1 MNEKNKQTT
10 MINLQKA
17 ECVYSLV
24 SLCTTQPYIVCDAE
38 TFDDQIYVYFDKDMA
53 EKAVKRLMGEKIPV
67 KAVTIPKNIY
77 LPFYSSLFSMGVN
90 RIVVDSGMDSEIGIQ
105 LNELIKRGQ
114 NPNGG
119 KKQVVIENPELHLTA
134 LYYMQEVKR
143 DVKAQQREDMKELY
157 EEMLNHFQKGKYI
170 VPARGDSKEVPLL
183 KQQNGDTFYPIFT
196 DLLEFHKF
204 CTSHK
209 EEKWQSGIIEAQNLH
224 KVMPDGVK
232 GVTVNPMEVNL
243 LLQMVK
249 K

>member
-1 MNEKNKQTT
+1 MNEKSKQTT

-17 ECVYSLV
+17 KCVYSLV

-38 TFDDQIYVYFDKDMA
+38 TFDDQIYVYFDKDTA
-53 EKAVKRLMGEKIPV
+53 QRASEKLMGEKIPV
-67 KAVTIPKNIY
+67 KMVTIPKNIY

-90 RIVVDSGMDSEIGIQ
+90 RLVVDSGTDNEIGIQ
-105 LNELIKRGQ
+105 LDELIKRGK

-119 KKQVVIENPELHLTA
+119 EKQVVIENPELHLTA

-143 DVKAQQREDMKELY
+143 DTKALQREDMKELY

-196 DLLEFHKF
+196 DLLEFQKF

-209 EEKWQSGIIEAQNLH
+209 EEKWQPGIIEAQNLH

>member
-1 MNEKNKQTT
+1 MNEKSKQTT

-17 ECVYSLV
+17 EEVYLLV
-24 SLCTTQPYIVCDAE
+24 SLCTTEPYIVCDEE
-38 TFDDQIYVYFDKDMA
+38 TYDDQIYIYFNKEA
-53 EKAVKRLMGEKIPV
+53 AQKAAAKLMGEKIPV
-67 KAVTIPKNIY
+67 KMVTISKNIY

-90 RIVVDSGMDSEIGIQ
+90 RIVVDAGTDSEIGIQ
-105 LNELIKRGQ
+105 LSELVKRGQ

-119 KKQVVIENPELHLTA
+119 EKQIVIENPELHLTA

-143 DVKAQQREDMKELY
+143 DAKAQQREDVKELY

-196 DLLEFHKF
+196 DLLEFQKF

-224 KVMPDGVK
+224 KVIPDGVK
-232 GVTVNPMEVNL
+232 GVTVNPMGVNL

>member
-1 MNEKNKQTT
+1 MNEKSKQTT

-38 TFDDQIYVYFDKDMA
+38 TFDDQIYVYFDKDTA
-53 EKAVKRLMGEKIPV
+53 QRASEKLMGEKIPV
-67 KAVTIPKNIY
+67 KMVTIPKNIY

-90 RIVVDSGMDSEIGIQ
+90 RLVVDSGTDNEIGIQ
-105 LNELIKRGQ
+105 LDELIKRGK

-119 KKQVVIENPELHLTA
+119 EKQVVIENPELHLTA

-170 VPARGDSKEVPLL
+170 VPARRDSKEVPLL

-196 DLLEFHKF
+196 DLLEFQKF

-209 EEKWQSGIIEAQNLH
+209 EEKWQPGIIEAQNLH

>member
-1 MNEKNKQTT
+1 MNEKSKQTT

-38 TFDDQIYVYFDKDMA
+38 TFDDQIYVYFDKDTA
-53 EKAVKRLMGEKIPV
+53 QRASEKLMGEKIPV
-67 KAVTIPKNIY
+67 KMVTIPKNIY

-90 RIVVDSGMDSEIGIQ
+90 RLVVDSGTDNEIGIQ
-105 LNELIKRGQ
+105 LDELIKRGK

-119 KKQVVIENPELHLTA
+119 EKQVVIENPELHLTA

-143 DVKAQQREDMKELY
+143 DAKAQQREDMKELY

-196 DLLEFHKF
+196 DLLEFQKF
-204 CTSHK
+204 CTSYK